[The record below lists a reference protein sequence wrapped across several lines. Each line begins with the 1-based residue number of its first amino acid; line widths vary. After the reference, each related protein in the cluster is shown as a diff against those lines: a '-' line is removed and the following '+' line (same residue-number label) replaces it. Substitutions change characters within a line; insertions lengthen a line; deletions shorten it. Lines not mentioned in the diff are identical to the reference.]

1 MKSDKRASDQ
11 PPRTPTLEDVARAA
25 GLSPMTVSRALNN
38 PQLVKA
44 STIDKVMEAVRITGY
59 IPNLLAGGLASRRS
73 KLIAV
78 VVPQINNAMFVDT
91 IQAISDTLDARG
103 YHMLLCVAGYSDE
116 TEADIVAALL
126 SRRPDG
132 VVLTGIH
139 HTPALR
145 KIILNAHIPVVEVW
159 DLTPTPLDMLIGFSH
174 EKIGY
179 ATGEYLLRK
188 GHRRFGLIW
197 AGDRRAA
204 QRKQGLY
211 DAVQRQPDC
220 DIDEAIIPL
229 PASMAAGRVGLR
241 QLLAQGALLDAVV
254 CSSDTLAQGAIM
266 EAMAQGV
273 AVPQQL
279 AVMGFGDLAFAA
291 HNVPAISTV
300 GVDCWK
306 MGSEAA
312 TLLADKIEGKS
323 TGSPI
328 IDIGFTLIERDSA

>member
-1 MKSDKRASDQ
+1 MKSDKRAKGSQ
-11 PPRTPTLEDVARAA
+11 PRTPTLEDVARAS
-25 GLSPMTVSRALNN
+25 GLSPMTVSRALNT
-38 PQLVKA
+38 PKLVKA
-44 STIDKVMEAVRITGY
+44 ATIDKVMEAVRITGY

-91 IQAISDTLDARG
+91 IQAISDELDARG

-116 TEADIVAALL
+116 TEAEIVATLL

-139 HTPALR
+139 HTPELR
-145 KIILNAHIPVVEVW
+145 KIILNAQIPVVEIW

-174 EKIGY
+174 EKIGF
-179 ATGEYLLRK
+179 AAGDYLLGK

-197 AGDRRAA
+197 AADRRAA
-204 QRKQGLY
+204 QRKNGLY
-211 DAVQRQPDC
+211 DALARQADC
-220 DIDEAIIPL
+220 ALSEIIVPL
-229 PASMAAGRVGLR
+229 PASMAAGRSGLR
-241 QLLAQGALLDAVV
+241 QLLAQGEPLEAIV

-266 EAMAQGV
+266 EATAQGV

-291 HNVPAISTV
+291 HNVPSISTL
-300 GVDCWK
+300 GVDSWK
-306 MGSEAA
+306 MGKEAA

-323 TGSPI
+323 TESPI

>member
-1 MKSDKRASDQ
+1 
-11 PPRTPTLEDVARAA
+11 
-25 GLSPMTVSRALNN
+25 MTVSRALNT
-38 PQLVKA
+38 PKLVKA
-44 STIDKVMEAVRITGY
+44 ATIDKVMEAVRITGY

-91 IQAISDTLDARG
+91 IQAISDELDARG

-116 TEADIVAALL
+116 TEAEIVATLL

-139 HTPALR
+139 HTPELR
-145 KIILNAHIPVVEVW
+145 KIILNAQIPVVEIW

-174 EKIGY
+174 EKIGF
-179 ATGEYLLRK
+179 AAGDYLLGK

-197 AGDRRAA
+197 AADRRAA
-204 QRKQGLY
+204 QRKNGLY
-211 DAVQRQPDC
+211 DALAHHADC
-220 DIDEAIIPL
+220 ALSEVIVPL
-229 PASMAAGRVGLR
+229 PASMAAGRIGLR
-241 QLLAQGALLDAVV
+241 QLLAQGEPLDAIV

-266 EAMAQGV
+266 EATTQGI

-291 HNVPAISTV
+291 HNVPSISTL
-300 GVDCWK
+300 GVDSWK
-306 MGSEAA
+306 MGKEAA

-323 TGSPI
+323 TESPI

>member
-1 MKSDKRASDQ
+1 MKSDKRAKGSQ
-11 PPRTPTLEDVARAA
+11 PRTPTLEDVARAS
-25 GLSPMTVSRALNN
+25 GLSPMTVSRALNT
-38 PQLVKA
+38 PKLVKA
-44 STIDKVMEAVRITGY
+44 ATIDKVMEAVRITGY

-91 IQAISDTLDARG
+91 IQAISDELDARG
-103 YHMLLCVAGYSDE
+103 YHMLLCVAGYSDD
-116 TEADIVAALL
+116 TEAEIVATLL

-139 HTPALR
+139 HTPELR
-145 KIILNAHIPVVEVW
+145 KIILNAQIPVVEIW

-174 EKIGY
+174 EKIGF
-179 ATGEYLLRK
+179 AAGDYLLGK

-197 AGDRRAA
+197 AADRRAA
-204 QRKQGLY
+204 QRKNGLY
-211 DAVQRQPDC
+211 DALARQADC
-220 DIDEAIIPL
+220 ALSEVIVPL
-229 PASMAAGRVGLR
+229 PASMAAGRTGLR
-241 QLLAQGALLDAVV
+241 QLLAQGEPLDAIV

-291 HNVPAISTV
+291 HNVPSISTL
-300 GVDCWK
+300 GVDSWK
-306 MGSEAA
+306 MGKEAA

-323 TGSPI
+323 TESPI